1 MSDPIHARALYKK
14 YFMHQD
20 FKGIPESIMND
31 AVGEGMIPKSQLIDG
46 QSYIGCCRNATIAIW
61 HADKN
66 RFTYRRTKFNYVFDE
81 DICHPED
88 DNGFDLFIPVNIND
102 NV

>member
-1 MSDPIHARALYKK
+1 MSDSRHAVLLYRK
-14 YFMHQD
+14 YFKHYD
-20 FKGIPESIMND
+20 TRGIPEDILNS
-31 AVGEGMIPKSQLIDG
+31 AVSEGMIPKSQLIDG
-46 QSYIGCCRNATIAIW
+46 QSYIGSCRNATVAIW

-66 RFTYRRTKFNYVFDE
+66 RFTYRRQKFNSTFDE